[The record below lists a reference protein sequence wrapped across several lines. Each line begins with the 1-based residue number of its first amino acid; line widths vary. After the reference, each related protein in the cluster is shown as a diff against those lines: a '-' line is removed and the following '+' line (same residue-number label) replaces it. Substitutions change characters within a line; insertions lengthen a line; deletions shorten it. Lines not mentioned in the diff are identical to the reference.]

1 MEDLA
6 GKITELLGNPEI
18 MNQIK
23 QLSGFSGSCESEN
36 SKHSET
42 PDTESECEA
51 ESDDGFEFP
60 AEMLQMFLK
69 IGPLLSSLNKEDKYT
84 RFLRALK
91 PLLSKERQK
100 KIDGSSQILQIIK
113 ILPLLK
119 NKDFF

>member
-6 GKITELLGNPEI
+6 GKITELLGNPEL

-42 PDTESECEA
+42 PDTESECET